1 MTSNKFFA
9 YSLISVILASISI
22 FTVLITNPGMS
33 IYKILMGVIMISC
46 FVVCHIIMTTQV
58 FNLEHDRFY
67 KESIISLKI
76 ICALTLIH
84 VIYLLFTLSFLPAI
98 VLILSTMFLMLSI
111 RKMKSSS
118 VGTLKDMFNSRF
130 DNMSI
135 ECLNLHKSTVFV
147 HKDDITDI
155 VLPYQLLSVEKSVK
169 EGQHFML
176 NDESDNYYEMNFD
189 EEGRIFIKKEPGM
202 NNVYDSRQY
211 AISDYVDISNSDVIK
226 SVMKDKDMTKDE
238 LIDWYKRKA
247 KLLSLSEDEL
257 CELVDDY
264 SKAYDELLK
273 INKIEYEK
281 KMNDSLENSD
291 IGSKQKSSMYEEL
304 KNIIK

>member
-22 FTVLITNPGMS
+22 FTVLITNPGSS
-33 IYKILMGVIMISC
+33 IYTTLIVIIMMSC
-46 FVVCHIIMTTQV
+46 FVGCHIIMITQV

-118 VGTLKDMFNSRF
+118 VGTIKDMFNSRF

-135 ECLNLHKSTVFV
+135 ACLNLHKSTVFV
-147 HKDDITDI
+147 HKNDITDI

-189 EEGRIFIKKEPGM
+189 EEGRILIKKEPGM
-202 NNVYDSRQY
+202 NNVYNRLQY
-211 AISDYVDISNSDVIK
+211 NVRDYVDISNSDTIK
-226 SVMKDKDMTKDE
+226 LVMEDKDMTKDE

-257 CELVDDY
+257 RELVNDY
-264 SKAYDELLK
+264 SKAYDELMK
-273 INKIEYEK
+273 INTIEYEK
-281 KMNDSLENSD
+281 KMNDSLTNSD